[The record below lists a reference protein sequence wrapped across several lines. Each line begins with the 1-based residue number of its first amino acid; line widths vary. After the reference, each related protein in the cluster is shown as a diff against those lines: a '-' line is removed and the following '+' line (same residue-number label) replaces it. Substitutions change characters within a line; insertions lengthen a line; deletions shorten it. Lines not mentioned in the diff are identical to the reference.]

1 MATIVE
7 LLANGLPEYAMFRAA
22 NITRLVALDKEPG
35 VRPVGIGEIWMR
47 LFAHCVHDVMK
58 KDATR
63 ECANVQLCIG
73 LRSGIEG
80 ILHSVRSVFPQSN
93 GWTKDFGDEDEC
105 PKEAGG
111 VAQRLCPSSMPFN
124 PNGDVDSDAG
134 AAPDQT
140 HSRYEPNTGF
150 GCALFDASN
159 GFNRLNRYQILWS
172 VHHLWRTAN

>member
-1 MATIVE
+1 
-7 LLANGLPEYAMFRAA
+7 
-22 NITRLVALDKEPG
+22 
-35 VRPVGIGEIWMR
+35 MR
-47 LFAHCVHDVMK
+47 LFAHCVHDVTK

-63 ECANVQLCIG
+63 ECANVQLCVVG

-80 ILHSVRSVFPQSN
+80 ILHSVQSVFPQSN
-93 GWTKDFGDEDEC
+93 GWTKDFGNEDEC
-105 PKEAGG
+105 PEEAGG

-124 PNGDVDSDAG
+124 PNGDVDSNAG

-159 GFNRLNRYQILWS
+159 GLS
-172 VHHLWRTAN
+172 